1 MARRSASPSLLPL
14 LRSETQ
20 AGVLERL
27 VLNPEQSY
35 TVAGL
40 ARRLG
45 VTDMSVRRELHR
57 LVEAGIAE
65 REVIGRQGVFR
76 ASVAS
81 PLFEPLRELVERS
94 VGAEA
99 LIRDVLEQT
108 AGIEAAAI
116 FGSWAR
122 GRVDAQSD
130 IDLLVVG
137 DFDYAHLVEDLMLL
151 QERTGREIN
160 LVSLRA
166 EELAEQ
172 RDSGFVQDIL
182 ASPMRMLMGTLDQG
196 EIRR

>member
-1 MARRSASPSLLPL
+1 
-14 LRSETQ
+14 
-20 AGVLERL
+20 VLERL
-27 VLNPEQSY
+27 VLHPEQSY
-35 TVAGL
+35 TVGDL

-57 LVEAGIAE
+57 LVDAGIAE

-76 ASVAS
+76 VSVAS

-108 AGIEAAAI
+108 AGVEAAAI

-122 GRVDAQSD
+122 GQVDAQSD

-137 DFDYAHLVEDLMLL
+137 DFDYAHLVEELIQV
-151 QERTGREIN
+151 QERTGREVN
-160 LVSLRA
+160 LVSMRA
-166 EELAEQ
+166 DELSGR
-172 RDSGFVQDIL
+172 RDSGFVQEIM
-182 ASPMRMLMGTLDQG
+182 ASPMRILIGTLD
-196 EIRR
+196 